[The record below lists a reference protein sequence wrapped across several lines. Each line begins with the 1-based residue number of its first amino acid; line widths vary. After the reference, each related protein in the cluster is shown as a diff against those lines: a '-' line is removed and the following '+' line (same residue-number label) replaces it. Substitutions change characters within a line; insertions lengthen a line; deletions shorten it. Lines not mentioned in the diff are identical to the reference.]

1 MFAIVLAEISILR
14 KLARFWTLVLLLTL
28 ISQAGFILACLYLG
42 YQLPYDPT
50 AGLNA
55 PKYLLS
61 NIDPTIILF
70 FQWACLLLVFDGA
83 HRHERDRIVEV
94 MDATQLTNLET
105 LTGRA
110 LAVAGVIW
118 VVAVLNVSFM
128 QFVGSISFFGWDYA
142 ETLQWHSVVNLI
154 LIDGPVN
161 LIFWTSL
168 LVLLTVV
175 LRSRLVV
182 LLLGGSLMFGW
193 YWMVIRSPYPWLS
206 LVSPYSNDTIL
217 ISEIVPN
224 FISFHAFLVRIS
236 YILFATFFLVCSAS
250 LQNRLD
256 GTKSRWLNLGLLP
269 TSLAIGL
276 GTFILGAWGLYA
288 PFNQFDRWKTAHAE
302 YDWTDDIDMQH
313 IGGSVRINPR
323 DVLETHF
330 IITCVRK
337 SGSATQPLVFTLN
350 SGLTVHDVEIEGTPT
365 AFDFENG
372 LLEIQSPNVEVNTPF
387 ELLVSARG
395 KPSAN
400 FAYLD
405 SVVNYLTEPVNST
418 HLAKLFGKDGS
429 IYHSSYVALMP
440 GAHWYPTPGPVN
452 NRDIDSPRVRDF
464 FTVDLTVSLTPA
476 NWSLV
481 ASPAT
486 IQLPDEP
493 RSYSV
498 QSIYPVSEVGLFAS
512 RFERATMEVGE
523 IEFTMNLHAK
533 HSDNLNPLDS
543 WDDTIQ
549 VLAESWIAEYQY
561 VGLPI
566 LNRTINLVEVPR
578 SLRSIEGGWRMDNAN
593 ALPGLILLKEH
604 GYPRARRQLAVDRYI
619 NSLGLEIDDTSEVLA
634 PLMLLNF
641 YFQRGLGTDAPWSSL
656 NEHLW
661 THHTAPVGEYA
672 PMLDQIV
679 NWLIASLPPDLNRQF
694 SIYSSMHVADLTR
707 LQLIDASEGL
717 DDAISVGGDLVRD
730 WYAPSTVRIERN
742 YIDRP
747 SIWNYLEHTEK
758 TTSASTLR
766 VQKDFEVLMLKSR
779 EIASE
784 LLSAND
790 QERVY
795 KWIDTL
801 RTQYQGA
808 QFTYTDFI
816 ESAQLHGLEYEPFIT
831 DWITSRSLPA
841 LRIHDISTRQISND
855 ERGES
860 RFQTSFVLQN
870 NHPVMGYVRVR
881 APLERP
887 IGSSP
892 FLIYGPVDS
901 FSIDGNSELLVNF
914 ITEYSI
920 NSFFLDPGL
929 SLNRKSL
936 YFNID
941 KRADTQNSNL
951 QPSPITESINS
962 FKPDHSIIV
971 DDLDP
976 EFQLHQKLGDL
987 RNTPRF
993 GPLAWFGYRDD
1004 QIELDSGLPI
1014 DHPNINSRKF
1024 SNVWLRRHMSLFVRP
1039 IGRYRQTSAIATTK
1053 TGALPEVL
1061 FTTKLS
1067 KDSDWQLDYHN
1078 PWTYGDAFGTMQM
1091 PEDDTLFL
1099 EIAQGDTRFE
1109 EPLRMRSMSHGWNK
1123 IGTFKLNATEVVVK
1137 LVYRPKGN
1145 AARVTIYA
1153 DAIRWTPTDDH

>member
-1 MFAIVLAEISILR
+1 M
-14 KLARFWTLVLLLTL
+14 LLLTL

-206 LVSPYSNDTIL
+206 VVSPYSNDTIL
-217 ISEIVPN
+217 ISEIVPS

-236 YILFATFFLVCSAS
+236 YILFATFFLVCAAS
-250 LQNRLD
+250 LQNRID
-256 GTKSRWLNLGLLP
+256 GTKSRWLNRGLLP

-276 GTFILGAWGLYA
+276 GIFLLGAWGLIA
-288 PFNQFDRWKTAHAE
+288 PFNQFDRWKTVHAE
-302 YDWTDDIDMQH
+302 YEWTDDIDIQH

-323 DVLETHF
+323 DVLDTQF

-395 KPSAN
+395 KPRAN

-486 IQLPDEP
+486 TKLPDEP

-533 HSDNLNPLDS
+533 HSNNLIPLDS
-543 WDDTIQ
+543 WDDTIRA
-549 VLAESWIAEYQY
+549 LAESWIAEYQY

-578 SLRSIEGGWRMDNAN
+578 SLRSIESGWRMDNAN

-679 NWLIASLPPDLNRQF
+679 NWLIVSLPPDLNRQF
-694 SIYSSMHVADLTR
+694 SIYSSMHVADFTR
-707 LQLIDASEGL
+707 LQLINASEGL

-742 YIDRP
+742 YIDRH

-758 TTSASTLR
+758 SYSASTLKA
-766 VQKDFEVLMLKSR
+766 QKDFEALMLKSR

-795 KWIDTL
+795 KWIHAL
-801 RTQYQGA
+801 RTQHRGA
-808 QFTYTDFI
+808 HFTYANFI
-816 ESAQLHGLEYEPFIT
+816 ESAQLHELEYEPFIT

-841 LRIHDISTRQISND
+841 LSVHDVSIRQISND

-860 RFQTSFVLQN
+860 RFQTSFVLHN
-870 NHPVMGYVRVR
+870 NHPVMGYVRIN
-881 APLERP
+881 APSERP
-887 IGSSP
+887 VGRTP
-892 FLIYGPVDS
+892 FLTYSTVDS
-901 FSIDGNSELLVNF
+901 FSIDGNSELRVNF

-920 NSFFLDPGL
+920 DYFYLEPGL
-929 SLNRKSL
+929 SLNRDVL
-936 YFNID
+936 YLNID
-941 KRADTQNSNL
+941 KRSHTLQSNL

-976 EFQLHQKLGDL
+976 EFKINQKLPDL
-987 RNTPRF
+987 RTTPRF
-993 GPLAWFGYRDD
+993 GPLAWFSYRHG

-1024 SNVWLRRHMSLFVRP
+1024 LNVWLRTYPSLLIKPV
-1039 IGRYRQTSAIATTK
+1039 GRYRQTSAAVTTK
-1053 TGALPEVL
+1053 TGVLPEVA
-1061 FTTKLS
+1061 FTTQLTR
-1067 KDSDWQLDYHN
+1067 DDDWQLDYHN
-1078 PWTYGDAFGTMQM
+1078 PWVYGDSLGSWRW

-1099 EIAQGDTRFE
+1099 EIEQGDTSFE
-1109 EPLRMRSMSHGWNK
+1109 EPLQAHSMSYGWNK
-1123 IGTFKLNATEVVVK
+1123 IGTFNLHATAVKVK
-1137 LVYRPKGN
+1137 LMYRPKRN
-1145 AARVTIYA
+1145 AAQVTIYA